1 LDGRAAHFIERWV
14 QDHIGRLPNAS
25 TDDDARAR
33 EFSRWL
39 RKDAANSGLSD
50 EQIDSAIS
58 TMVGAGHGLVAYI
71 CDAMSS
77 TTDLAASSPHA
88 SRLAD
93 EDI

>member
-1 LDGRAAHFIERWV
+1 
-14 QDHIGRLPNAS
+14 
-25 TDDDARAR
+25 
-33 EFSRWL
+33 
-39 RKDAANSGLSD
+39 
-50 EQIDSAIS
+50 
-58 TMVGAGHGLVAYI
+58 MVGAGHGLVAYI